1 MASNQLQK
9 IIKAKIWKFFG
20 GIKPKEMK
28 DTSDCKIEDLGLP
41 SIICIPIDRHL
52 GKDGEILVNV
62 GDHVK
67 KGQPLTR
74 ASGRLVPVHASTSG
88 TINAISK
95 EVLPHPSGYTGLC
108 ITIKPDGND
117 ESVDLEPMKDWELK
131 SSRELLERIHN
142 YGVEGLGGAQFQTD
156 LKIKSALEDSK
167 TGCNVLIINGAECE
181 PVITCDDRIMQEQAS
196 DIALGI
202 KIIKKILNPKIT
214 IVAIEDNKPHAISAM
229 QSACDGIADIRVIP
243 TKYPSGAARNL
254 IKIIT
259 GIEIPYSV
267 HTSECGIVVNN
278 VGTVLSVK
286 EAVVDGIPVISRVVT
301 VAGQSMK
308 KTGNVRVRL
317 GTSVR
322 FVLSNCHLS
331 PEFHQRIILGGPMM
345 GFTLPTIDVPITK
358 SANCILAPTVNE
370 IPLLRQQSNCIRCG
384 RCARVCPS
392 RLVPYQM
399 YNQSKAKNHAAC
411 LKAGIRDCTQCGACA
426 YVCPSYIPLT
436 SQFRYE
442 QAVEMHIRDAERRNQ
457 IAKQRMQQKEER
469 LKAEAL
475 ERQAKKEAALA
486 KIKAQKEAEANMS
499 PEELAAAR
507 AKALEEAKAK
517 ARERKEAILA
527 QKQQQAKAGVD
538 DASNI
543 KRLKDNQ
550 DKAIAIAKHQGHIE
564 KPATVSEIPEN
575 TIEQQVANAQL
586 EEKEILPKALKKGA
600 TSRLEELTVTYHE
613 AAKTETAEPKLV
625 GLPPDDRLQNP
636 EPKKVIPSV
645 LMSAQEDKKE
655 VNILPD
661 IFKKKTLRSKR

>member
-20 GIKPKEMK
+20 GIKPKELK
-28 DTSDCKIEDLGLP
+28 ETSDCKIEDLGLP

-67 KGQPLTR
+67 KGQPLTK
-74 ASGRLVPVHASTSG
+74 ASGRFVPVHASTSG

-156 LKIKSALEDSK
+156 IKIKSALEDSK

-229 QSACDGIADIRVIP
+229 KAACEGIADIRVIP

-322 FVLSNCHLS
+322 FVLSNYHLS

-486 KIKAQKEAEANMS
+486 RIKAQKEAEANMS

-527 QKQQQAKAGVD
+527 QKQQQAKEGID

-543 KRLKDNQ
+543 RRLKDNQ

-564 KPATVSEIPEN
+564 KPVAATEIPEN
-575 TIEQQVANAQL
+575 TIEQLVANAQL

-600 TSRLEELTVTYHE
+600 TSRLEEFTVTYHE
-613 AAKTETAEPKLV
+613 AVKTGTTEPKLV
-625 GLPPDDRLQNP
+625 GLPPDDSLQNP

-661 IFKKKTLRSKR
+661 IFRKKTLRSKR